1 MYDKDFLLA
10 LDQIQNRV
18 LYTRIQIQNDYTGH
32 YDGAYIEG
40 KVTGGNINLNGSSAM
55 RRTASL
61 QMIADEQNYN
71 ITDVNNIISINKK
84 VKIQIGIKNEIDIL
98 YPDIIWFKL
107 GTFVIANASINHSLS
122 GINISLSLKDLT
134 ALLNGECGGTIPVG
148 VIHSPDVDVNGV
160 ESKPLLKDL
169 VKIVIE
175 RWTELKVNP
184 DFITIP
190 TEKFNDVYWKS
201 RTSGYLIEQKID
213 DNNSIF
219 TIALAAPANNT
230 GLIVSEIQFGDSLGS
245 QRLAIVSE
253 SEISSSAGE
262 TVASV
267 LDKIKNIV
275 GNYEYFFDVDGEFHF
290 QEILDGLNKGSPA
303 NALPEAID
311 YIYSKEKDADLI
323 QYEFNDSMLISSYTN
338 TPQYNAIKNDIV
350 VWGVKGDK
358 SSALRYH
365 LAIEKKPTWSE
376 DLVFTVWIKEDEFG
390 VKRAY
395 KEVEGGEEKTI
406 SSIIDWRQ
414 YLYLDYITGGKENTY
429 SEELKEELPK
439 IMDIETGA
447 FYAAKTENQNT
458 TYLSSSMNYF
468 LDFIDPSELTDPDA
482 KRVFDGISIEK
493 IGRKGKTISD
503 NQINC
508 VFEPAFPDLVIIL
521 VGQENTK
528 EIRDYCIAEGKNFT
542 QVSYYM
548 QQFIE
553 VGRATN
559 SAYNHLRST
568 LHSLTSY
575 NEAISLQS
583 LPVYYLDVN
592 KRISVE
598 DANSGI
604 KGDYLVNSISIPL
617 TYNGMM
623 TISASR
629 ALERI

>member
-40 KVTGGNINLNGSSAM
+40 KVTGGNINLNGSSVM
-55 RRTASL
+55 RRTANL

-107 GTFVIANASINHSLS
+107 GTFVIANAFINHSLS
-122 GINISLSLKDLT
+122 GININLTLKDLM

-148 VIHSPDVDVNGV
+148 VIHSPDIDINGV
-160 ESKPLLKDL
+160 ERKPLLKDL
-169 VKIVIE
+169 VQIVIE
-175 RWTELKVNP
+175 RWTELKINP

-201 RTSGYLIEQKID
+201 RTPGYLIEQKIN

-219 TIALAAPANNT
+219 TLALTEPTANT
-230 GLIVSEIQFGDSLGS
+230 GLNVSTIQFGDSLGS
-245 QRLAIVSE
+245 QRMALVSE

-290 QEILDGLNKGSPA
+290 QEILDGLNKGSPE

-311 YIYSKEKDADLI
+311 YIYSREKDANLI

-376 DLVFTVWIKEDEFG
+376 DLEFTVQIKEDEFG

-395 KEVEGGEEKTI
+395 REITGGTGTPVKPT
-406 SSIIDWRQ
+406 DWRQ
-414 YLYLDYITGGKENTY
+414 YLYLDYITGGEENTY

-439 IMDIETGA
+439 IMDIVTGI
-447 FYAAKTENQNT
+447 FYAQTEDT

-468 LDFIDPSELTDPDA
+468 LDFIDPSELTDSEA
-482 KRVFDGISIEK
+482 KRVFDGMSVEK

-508 VFEPAFPDLVIIL
+508 VFEPVFPDLVIIL
-521 VGQENTK
+521 AGQENTK
-528 EIRDYCIAEGKNFT
+528 EIRNQCIAEGKNFT

-553 VGRATN
+553 IGRATN
-559 SAYNHLRST
+559 SAYNHLRSA
-568 LHSLTSY
+568 LHALTSY

-583 LPVYYLDVN
+583 LPIYYLDVN

-598 DANSGI
+598 DIDSGI
-604 KGDYLVNSISIPL
+604 KGNYLVNSISIPL